1 MQPSCLTLPRA
12 TSRPPR
18 SPSLQC
24 FRRVE
29 SASKPPN
36 LSALRTRFGAGVVAG
51 LQPRAHGHDLTS
63 RTCRD
68 APPVFDDY
76 HDHDDSLSD
85 DPWASDSDEG
95 WYDQEAVT

>member
-36 LSALRTRFGAGVVAG
+36 LSALRTRFGAGVVA
-51 LQPRAHGHDLTS
+51 LVTYKLAPTATTLPVECAVLTH
-63 RTCRD
+63 
-68 APPVFDDY
+68 P
-76 HDHDDSLSD
+76 LSTGT
-85 DPWASDSDEG
+85 ATTTMITYQMTRGRCGSD
-95 WYDQEAVT
+95 DQEAVT